1 MVILGGV
8 KLSRLTSTLLVA
20 FGVWSWVIWPRFAV
34 AIWQDDRSWH
44 GGSPTS
50 FLWVHALI
58 VVASVVF
65 GTAIGVLGIRGW
77 WARRPVRGAGAG
89 SPHSR

>member
-1 MVILGGV
+1 M

-20 FGVWSWVIWPRFAV
+20 FGVWSWVIWPRFAL

-44 GGSPTS
+44 HGSATS

-58 VVASVVF
+58 VVASVAF
-65 GTAIGVLGIRGW
+65 GTGIGVLGIRGW
-77 WARRPVRGAGAG
+77 LARR
-89 SPHSR
+89 SPDGRSR